1 MNRGI
6 RQGDVIYAQHLLAL
20 GSGSTPG
27 QTVLHQPFHGRS
39 PSTVAANPQLAAG

>member
-6 RQGDVIYAQHLLAL
+6 RQEDVIYAQHLLAL

-27 QTVLHQPFHGRS
+27 QTRVSAF
-39 PSTVAANPQLAAG
+39 